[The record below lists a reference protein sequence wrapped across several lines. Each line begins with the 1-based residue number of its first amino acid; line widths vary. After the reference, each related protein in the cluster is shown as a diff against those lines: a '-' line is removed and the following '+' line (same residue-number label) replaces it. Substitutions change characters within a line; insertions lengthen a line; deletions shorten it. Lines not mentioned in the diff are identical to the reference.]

1 MKRIIPIISV
11 LSFFLLSCGRT
22 DRTVFVANPYE
33 TDRMA
38 ETVEVPCSQL
48 GIRGLSSETAV
59 VKSETGE
66 NLPCQIVSDA
76 AGRETLIF
84 QVDLKKGEQK
94 EYVVLKGRAV
104 PCDTLVNSRY
114 VPEREDDYAY
124 ENNLV
129 IGRIYGPALES
140 PRTFGQDI
148 WIKNT
153 SRFVLDDWLKGRD
166 FHRNH
171 GEGMDVYMVGAAL
184 GGGACAP
191 VNEGKI
197 CIGDNWKTQRRLCNG
212 PVRTSAEFTCPEF
225 SVNGVSVKTERS
237 LSLDANSRFVR
248 WTCSFDAQGA
258 DSLDVVVGAAVHE
271 IVCMQKADNY
281 IAFTEWASDSR
292 LADPK
297 QDGKIS
303 IGLVVSERFKA
314 TPDIMDGHAVLKF
327 RVASGEVIEYWTGSG
342 WDQGGIE
349 SPESWNDQVK
359 DFAYSLNHPL
369 TVKVK

>member
-1 MKRIIPIISV
+1 MKRSFFIITV
-11 LSFFLLSCGRT
+11 LSFSLFSCGRN
-22 DRTVFVANPYE
+22 DRTVLVANPFE
-33 TDRMA
+33 TDRIA
-38 ETVEVPCSQL
+38 ETIEIPCSQL
-48 GIRGLSSETAV
+48 GINGLSSENAV
-59 VKSETGE
+59 VKTDAGQS
-66 NLPCQIVSDA
+66 LPCQIVP
-76 AGRETLIF
+76 GRNGQESLIF
-84 QVDLKKGEQK
+84 QVDLKRGEQK
-94 EYVVLKGRAV
+94 GYVVLKGMPT

-171 GEGMDVYMVGAAL
+171 GEGMDCYMVGAAL

-191 VNEGKI
+191 VSEGKVYV
-197 CIGDNWKTQRRLCNG
+197 GDNWATQKRLCNG
-212 PVRTSAEFTCPEF
+212 PIRTSAEFTCPVF
-225 SVNGVSVKTERS
+225 RVNGVEIKTKRS

-248 WTCSFDAQGA
+248 WTCSFDSDGQ
-258 DSLDVVVGAAVHE
+258 DSLDVVVGAVVHE
-271 IVCMQKADNY
+271 LICMDQADNY

-292 LADPK
+292 LPDPK

-303 IGLVVSERFKA
+303 IGLVVPEHFNA
-314 TPDIMDGHAVLKF
+314 VPDVMDGHAVLRF

-349 SPESWNDQVK
+349 SPESWNEYVRN
-359 DFAYSLNHPL
+359 FSYSLSHPL

>member
-1 MKRIIPIISV
+1 MKRTILTVTV
-11 LSFFLLSCGRT
+11 LSFFLSSCGRN
-22 DRTVFVANPYE
+22 DRTVLVANPYD
-33 TDRMA
+33 TDRIA
-38 ETVEVPCSQL
+38 ETIEIPCSQL
-48 GIRGLSSETAV
+48 GIKGLSSGNAV
-59 VKSETGE
+59 VRTDAGQS
-66 NLPCQIVSDA
+66 LPCQIVS
-76 AGRETLIF
+76 GRDGQEALIF
-84 QVDLKKGEQK
+84 QANLKKGEEK
-94 EYVVLKGRAV
+94 EYVVLKGRPT

-171 GEGMDVYMVGAAL
+171 GEGMDCYMVGQAL

-191 VNEGKI
+191 VSGGKI
-197 CIGDNWKTQRRLCNG
+197 YIGDNWATQKRLCNG

-225 SVNGVSVKTERS
+225 SVDGVSVKTRRS

-248 WTCSFDAQGA
+248 WTCSFEAYGV
-258 DSLDVVVGAAVHE
+258 DSLDIVVGASVHE
-271 IVCMQKADNY
+271 LICMHQTDNY

-292 LADPK
+292 LPDPK

-303 IGLVVSERFKA
+303 IGLVVPESYNAK
-314 TPDIMDGHAVLKF
+314 PDVMDGHAVLKF

-349 SPESWNDQVK
+349 SSEFWNDYVRN
-359 DFAYSLNHPL
+359 FSYSVNHPL